1 MMGSSVRLAL
11 LCLFLVHA
19 EGIPEPRSSL
29 HQPRKWFLRL
39 RRSKTKEKTF
49 EPRKGTNDLSTATTT
64 TTPLTPVP
72 APATE
77 QTESAMISQDG
88 ELTDARSTTVAT
100 AALSSLLQSTDL
112 AKFALTGAQFLVG
125 WYLVRS
131 IWKAATEVLEDLQ
144 QDQSGTS
151 ETPFLTSAAIQQ
163 ALQDVRDSK
172 WSESP
177 AYAIAYKLN
186 QAGLPLFNDRGKSV
200 ESILQVLNKSELQ
213 LLQAS
218 LYTPPSSDPRLLWNQ
233 IKGLV
238 NVQEALLDRLSAMR
252 YSAEHHPYASILGAS
267 SPGVLLYGPPGCGKS
282 LLIQALSTTAR
293 MPCLMITPSTLLR
306 KYVGET
312 NILVRTLWKLAEK
325 LSPCIIL
332 LDELD
337 GLFRERRGDEHDVSR
352 ESKTEFLQWWDGIS
366 KHNQAIL
373 VVGATNR
380 PFDVDSAVLRR
391 MPQSHLCGLPM
402 APARLETFQSLLQK
416 IPHEAMDLRGIVDS
430 TQGYSPSDLVQIVQ
444 TAVQSGPLREAR
456 FQQHSRGYRALTA
469 LDLVNARQVVG
480 PTPLSEDYRR
490 ALVEYTQ
497 RHNPQHVAQAQPQPP
512 QHAQGGMQDGGEW
525 GTFYHAGTFEAD
537 IEGPA
542 IEEQASVESEWS
554 EYDSHD
560 DAENGSDADS

>member
-1 MMGSSVRLAL
+1 
-11 LCLFLVHA
+11 
-19 EGIPEPRSSL
+19 
-29 HQPRKWFLRL
+29 
-39 RRSKTKEKTF
+39 
-49 EPRKGTNDLSTATTT
+49 
-64 TTPLTPVP
+64 
-72 APATE
+72 
-77 QTESAMISQDG
+77 
-88 ELTDARSTTVAT
+88 
-100 AALSSLLQSTDL
+100 
-112 AKFALTGAQFLVG
+112 
-125 WYLVRS
+125 
-131 IWKAATEVLEDLQ
+131 
-144 QDQSGTS
+144 
-151 ETPFLTSAAIQQ
+151 
-163 ALQDVRDSK
+163 
-172 WSESP
+172 
-177 AYAIAYKLN
+177 
-186 QAGLPLFNDRGKSV
+186 
-200 ESILQVLNKSELQ
+200 
-213 LLQAS
+213 
-218 LYTPPSSDPRLLWNQ
+218 
-233 IKGLV
+233 
-238 NVQEALLDRLSAMR
+238 
-252 YSAEHHPYASILGAS
+252 
-267 SPGVLLYGPPGCGKS
+267 
-282 LLIQALSTTAR
+282 
-293 MPCLMITPSTLLR
+293 MITPSTLLR

-391 MPQSHLCGLPM
+391 MPQSHFCGLPM

-416 IPHEAMDLRGIVDS
+416 IPHESMDLRGIVDS

-497 RHNPQHVAQAQPQPP
+497 RHNSQHVSQAQPP
-512 QHAQGGMQDGGEW
+512 QHSQGGMQDGGEW
-525 GTFYHAGTFEAD
+525 GSFYHAGTFQAD
-537 IEGPA
+537 IEGTA

-554 EYDSHD
+554 EYDSQD
-560 DAENGSDADS
+560 EAENGSDADS